1 MDASICSSVTIV
13 STLLSRHLIATLAP
27 SSSVQKLVHASLFFC
42 LSLFALTV
50 LDAAPHEWN
59 IFMTQNALTYA
70 YRVVLWMI
78 ALQILIVTP
87 LLFAHHLKGWK
98 PTTTTPQLA
107 CPVSC
112 GYLFYSIQ
120 FALSILSYP
129 VYVLKRIIRRKRK
142 QQSRKGDTL
151 PVHLLPENEVTH
163 SRITL
168 RDIISGVL
176 AMGIMWFVLHHLIGP
191 LSVPYKSSSE
201 LTPLTRLVSCLSTI
215 GILLSAVLN
224 GFGSVSLPFQ
234 HLSGMFLEAVPDH
247 VVVAAEQELEQA
259 AAALQQRQEEF
270 KSTTGRALP
279 VRSNSSTNMDSF
291 ITMGNDITTRKHQLQ
306 SEIDF
311 LQGLV
316 GELVEDVTEMRLA
329 KVEAARARTRAG
341 KIRSVMGI
349 TFSIVLLVRLAVAFW
364 NLSLTGLQDEPRA
377 TRSDPVT
384 LALAWMLGHQWV
396 TTAHYNSLSQFLS
409 LILTAILTI
418 SQMNTFIRTVAVL
431 NRRFF
436 VPWFRRCICFEAH
449 GSSSQHPYRS
459 GTLPTPYS
467 ASSSLLTIMVTL
479 LMTCYCLACV
489 VLTKNMVPPPYR
501 QSFSQAL
508 GAAAEVRPY
517 PVHLTFAVSAC
528 ISLGILT
535 ILLGIQRQNTQR
547 YNKLKSP
554 TSHDSSFFRSLDP

>member
-1 MDASICSSVTIV
+1 
-13 STLLSRHLIATLAP
+13 
-27 SSSVQKLVHASLFFC
+27 VQKLVHASLFFC

-59 IFMTQNALTYA
+59 IFMTQNTLTFA
-70 YRVVLWMI
+70 YRVVLWLI
-78 ALQILIVTP
+78 ALQILVLTP
-87 LLFAHHLKGWK
+87 LLIAHHLKCWK
-98 PTTTTPQLA
+98 PTRTTHLVW
-107 CPVSC
+107 PVSC
-112 GYLFYSIQ
+112 GYLFHSIQ

-129 VYVLKRIIRRKRK
+129 VYLLRRIIRKKRK
-142 QQSRKGDTL
+142 QQSRKADTL
-151 PVHLLPENEVTH
+151 PVHVIQESQATN

-168 RDIISGVL
+168 SDIFSGVL

-191 LSVPYKSSSE
+191 LSVPHESSSE
-201 LTPLTRLVSCLSTI
+201 LTPLTRLISCLSTV

-247 VVVAAEQELEQA
+247 IVVAAEQELEQA
-259 AAALQQRQEEF
+259 AASLQQRQEEF

-279 VRSNSSTNMDSF
+279 VRTNSSTNLDSF
-291 ITMGNDITTRKHQLQ
+291 ISMGNDITTRKHQLQ

-316 GELVEDVTEMRLA
+316 VELVEDVTEMRLA
-329 KVEAARARTRAG
+329 KIEAARARTRSG
-341 KIRSVMGI
+341 KIRSVVGI
-349 TFSIVLLVRLAVAFW
+349 TFSVVLLVRLAAAFW
-364 NLSLTGLQDEPRA
+364 NISMTSLQDEPRA

-384 LALAWMLGHQWV
+384 MALAWMIGHQWV
-396 TTAHYNSLSQFLS
+396 TTDHYNSLSQVLS
-409 LILTAILTI
+409 LILTAILSI

-436 VPWFRRCICFEAH
+436 VPWFRHCNCFEAT
-449 GSSSQHPYRS
+449 GSSQHQYRS
-459 GTLPTPYS
+459 GTLPTAYG

-489 VLTKNMVPPPYR
+489 VLTKNMVPPHYR
-501 QSFSQAL
+501 QSFSRAL

-517 PVHLTFAVSAC
+517 PVHLAFAVSASV
-528 ISLGILT
+528 SLGVLT
-535 ILLGIQRQNTQR
+535 VLSGIQRQNTQR

>member
-1 MDASICSSVTIV
+1 
-13 STLLSRHLIATLAP
+13 
-27 SSSVQKLVHASLFFC
+27 VQKLLHASLFFC

-50 LDAAPHEWN
+50 LDAAPHEWS
-59 IFMTQNALTYA
+59 IFMTQNALTFA
-70 YRVVLWMI
+70 YRVILWMI
-78 ALQILIVTP
+78 ALQILVVTP
-87 LLFAHHLKGWK
+87 WLIAHHLKCWK
-98 PTTTTPQLA
+98 PTTTHFA
-107 CPVSC
+107 WPVSC
-112 GYLFYSIQ
+112 GYLFYSLQ

-129 VYVLKRIIRRKRK
+129 VYLLRRIIRRKRK
-142 QQSRKGDTL
+142 QQSKKVDTL
-151 PVHLLPENEVTH
+151 PVHVLQENRVTNTRF
-163 SRITL
+163 SL
-168 RDIISGVL
+168 NDIVSGVL

-191 LSVPYKSSSE
+191 LSVPPKSSLE
-201 LTPLTRLVSCLSTI
+201 LTPLTRLISCLSTV

-234 HLSGMFLEAVPDH
+234 HLSGVFLEAVPDH

-349 TFSIVLLVRLAVAFW
+349 TFSIVLLVRLAAAFW
-364 NLSLTGLQDEPRA
+364 NLSMTSLQDEPRA

-384 LALAWMLGHQWV
+384 MALAWMIGHQWV
-396 TTAHYNSLSQFLS
+396 TTVHYNSLSQFLS
-409 LILTAILTI
+409 LILTAILSI

-436 VPWFRRCICFEAH
+436 VPWFRHCNCFEAH
-449 GSSSQHPYRS
+449 GTNQHMYRS
-459 GTLPTPYS
+459 GTPPTVYG
-467 ASSSLLTIMVTL
+467 ASSSLLTILITL

-489 VLTKNMVPPPYR
+489 VLTKSMVPPHYR

-517 PVHLTFAVSAC
+517 PVHLTFAVSAS

-554 TSHDSSFFRSLDP
+554 MSHDSSFFRFLDP